1 MSEIK
6 KVFGIIIAL
15 FFAVLIMSFI
25 VGAVIN
31 LVLPPSEAVYGDEV
45 VVDIGEN
52 DFLVATLKG
61 CAKVSEEKIPDASFK
76 TSAGQFSYFD
86 AKNITYVDTQGRKD
100 YLIVWKSTPDKY
112 YDFKNGS
119 VNQYVSAY
127 LTDSDAKCFIEYS
140 YENGEVYGIILGCDN
155 IQYSESDLMYS
166 ILGLNRTGFSLSY
179 TTPSSSY
186 VSYDSGNHYHTVIP
200 DRYTLSRTDPG
211 AYYDHY
217 EYGDDYGI
225 DDYLEVEGYD

>member
-86 AKNITYVDTQGRKD
+86 AKNITYVDTQGRMD

-127 LTDSDAKCFIEYS
+127 LTDRDAKCFMEYS